1 MTREAQERVAAQM
14 QASDAELQSV
24 VNASEAQVG
33 ALESWANAQYGESA
47 SELLTQREESA
58 KYHSAAVQFE
68 QESEMMSHQE
78 DRLLLV
84 ENDTMHDTMIRD
96 LLNSKPTVKGKQ
108 MKQSSN
114 FSASAELAKALSLAQ
129 NGNGN
134 EQ

>member
-1 MTREAQERVAAQM
+1 MG
-14 QASDAELQSV
+14 DP
-24 VNASEAQVG
+24 G
-33 ALESWANAQYGESA
+33 
-47 SELLTQREESA
+47 
-58 KYHSAAVQFE
+58 QFE

-129 NGNGN
+129 NGTGN
-134 EQ
+134 EQQHRRSLRDSLQQVRD